1 MRRPHG
7 WHAHVGIEAR
17 TAAVLYG
24 APTPAGTSP
33 SSPAG
38 VPSLHGLCR
47 CKTSAPLSPRA
58 GPYCLRPTHA
68 FPSAIGSGRLTL
80 PALSAWLAYILTHCG
95 NGPGAAY
102 TVLSMRRRAE
112 PSSLGPAKSRRGFE
126 PNLLPRPYPTANG
139 VSSSLVRLPH
149 FHRAPSSDGAP
160 FFPKRFDLPDCKD
173 RHPCK

>member
-1 MRRPHG
+1 MRQPHG
-7 WHAHVGIEAR
+7 WHAHVGIEAAM
-17 TAAVLYG
+17 AADLYRRRRQR
-24 APTPAGTSP
+24 AHLPPRRPAFPPCTGF
-33 SSPAG
+33 AW
-38 VPSLHGLCR
+38 

-112 PSSLGPAKSRRGFE
+112 PSSLGPAKSRHGFE

-149 FHRAPSSDGAP
+149 FHKAPSSDGAS